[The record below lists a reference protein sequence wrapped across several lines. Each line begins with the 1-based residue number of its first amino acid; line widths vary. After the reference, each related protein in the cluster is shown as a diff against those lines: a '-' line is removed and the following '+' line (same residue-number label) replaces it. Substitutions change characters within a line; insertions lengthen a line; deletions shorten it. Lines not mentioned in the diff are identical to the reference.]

1 MEPIVYI
8 DRSEIRPGAR
18 AQLRDAVARLV
29 AFVEEHEPQLAVYSI
44 HLDENASAMTV
55 LAVHPDSASLE
66 LHLRV
71 GGPEFRRVGEF
82 ILLRSIDVYGE
93 PSPIALELL
102 EEKAKM
108 LGDATV
114 AVHPRTAGFSRFYRG
129 G

>member
-114 AVHPRTAGFSRFYRG
+114 AVHPRTAGFSRFSRG